1 MNRIGRFLSQKAL
14 FITVLLVILGAWP
27 LSHLP
32 RIKVDNSID
41 VWLDHQTRE
50 YQEFREFT
58 RDYGNNEWLLIAFSV
73 QAIPWEKARA
83 DLKEISG
90 QIREIAEG
98 IHAVSIANTEN
109 PAAALL
115 RPILISEDRKTVGI
129 LVHFPEAVQVDRSTL
144 LDRIDSILDS
154 HQSSYSFHLGG
165 PAFLNVELDRASKYQ
180 MRFLLTLAFVISAI
194 GLYWI
199 FRSIVYVLVAIIASG
214 LSVLW
219 TLGIAT
225 GFGMTMNMITTVLPI
240 LLWVYTVSGGIH
252 VIYQIRQRWKDG
264 TSLDEAVAEAIGM
277 IFFPYTI
284 AYLTTAIGFLSLSSS
299 HMKPVRDLGGY
310 AGLGIGLGFLGNLI
324 LIPGILKL
332 FRKVEVKGFT
342 PRPHPSDVLHWAIA
356 RIRKWRGVIALSGI
370 LILFLSILLLPLVKI
385 ESNVLAFFKPG
396 SRILTDYRFV
406 SDNLTGLS
414 TVELDF
420 QGPLGDCYTYA
431 QQLTEALKD
440 IPEIK
445 PVVYPAGSN
454 LRMTII
460 VKTMESMTF
469 NKLVSD
475 IQLRMNQIPSSG
487 VTTRLTGTVVLINQ
501 VQEKLLHSQIASFG
515 LAFIVIF
522 VIFVFIFR
530 SLPLVMVGVIV
541 NLFPIAIFL
550 WAMVLFRIP
559 LNVATVMIA
568 SIAIGIAV
576 DDTAY
581 FFRQFKAEF
590 ARCSC
595 WDASIEQAY
604 LVWGRPMTFTSLV
617 TTLGFTILILASFK
631 PISLFGLLGTVTLTA
646 AWAGDVILSPALLYL
661 MPQSLRKV

>member
-1 MNRIGRFLSQKAL
+1 
-14 FITVLLVILGAWP
+14 
-27 LSHLP
+27 
-32 RIKVDNSID
+32 
-41 VWLDHQTRE
+41 
-50 YQEFREFT
+50 
-58 RDYGNNEWLLIAFSV
+58 
-73 QAIPWEKARA
+73 
-83 DLKEISG
+83 
-90 QIREIAEG
+90 
-98 IHAVSIANTEN
+98 
-109 PAAALL
+109 
-115 RPILISEDRKTVGI
+115 
-129 LVHFPEAVQVDRSTL
+129 
-144 LDRIDSILDS
+144 
-154 HQSSYSFHLGG
+154 
-165 PAFLNVELDRASKYQ
+165 
-180 MRFLLTLAFVISAI
+180 
-194 GLYWI
+194 
-199 FRSIVYVLVAIIASG
+199 
-214 LSVLW
+214 
-219 TLGIAT
+219 
-225 GFGMTMNMITTVLPI
+225 
-240 LLWVYTVSGGIH
+240 
-252 VIYQIRQRWKDG
+252 
-264 TSLDEAVAEAIGM
+264 
-277 IFFPYTI
+277 
-284 AYLTTAIGFLSLSSS
+284 
-299 HMKPVRDLGGY
+299 
-310 AGLGIGLGFLGNLI
+310 
-324 LIPGILKL
+324 
-332 FRKVEVKGFT
+332 
-342 PRPHPSDVLHWAIA
+342 
-356 RIRKWRGVIALSGI
+356 
-370 LILFLSILLLPLVKI
+370 
-385 ESNVLAFFKPG
+385 
-396 SRILTDYRFV
+396 
-406 SDNLTGLS
+406 
-414 TVELDF
+414 
-420 QGPLGDCYTYA
+420 
-431 QQLTEALKD
+431 LTEALKD